1 MTAKLKKVR
10 NILLYIVKLFS
21 LESNQSPLFFHGIW
35 HFLWRLGDFVPGKL
49 GVAWRWG
56 TGRMLLRRLGKYPH
70 FRHHNLIFDG
80 RNTEIGDNF
89 SSGCY
94 NYFAGGTIKIGNNV
108 RLANFVILE
117 TTGHNIGDA
126 NQLIRSQG
134 IYRNPVIIED
144 DVWIGDRATVIG
156 VTVGKGS
163 VVAAGAV
170 VIHDVPP
177 YSIVGGVPAKI
188 LRSRKSENVDPDEIQ
203 VTPSESS

>member
-1 MTAKLKKVR
+1 MFRVSWALPGAGVW
-10 NILLYIVKLFS
+10 
-21 LESNQSPLFFHGIW
+21 G
-35 HFLWRLGDFVPGKL
+35 RL
-49 GVAWRWG
+49 
-56 TGRMLLRRLGKYPH
+56 LLRRLGKYPH

-170 VIHDVPP
+170 VIHDVPALLHWLAVCSKDYTKP
-177 YSIVGGVPAKI
+177 
-188 LRSRKSENVDPDEIQ
+188 
-203 VTPSESS
+203 